1 MTAAEL
7 PAELTRVI
15 WTLHRRLLQAQRPP
29 ADENIRPPAQVEL
42 LHLVADEP
50 GITVRQ
56 AAEAL
61 RMQPHN
67 VSSLVTKLVKDGFFL
82 RVPDP
87 SDRRFVQ
94 LHPTPKM
101 LEASKQASTDL
112 YAGVAEA
119 LSHLSDV
126 STERI
131 ASALPDLWKL
141 TEQLA
146 PVQS

>member
-1 MTAAEL
+1 MTATEL
-7 PAELTRVI
+7 PSELTRLV
-15 WTLHRRLLQAQRPP
+15 WTLHRRLLQALKPP
-29 ADENIRPPAQVEL
+29 ANENVRPPAQVEL
-42 LHLVADEP
+42 LHLVAEEP

-67 VSSLVTKLVKDGFFL
+67 VSSLVTTLVKDGFFE
-82 RVPDP
+82 RIPDP
-87 SDRRFVQ
+87 ADRRFVQ

-101 LEASKQASTDL
+101 LEASKQTSTDL

-119 LSHLSDV
+119 LSSLPDA

-146 PVQS
+146 PVQR